1 MRRTLPLLLAL
12 ALLAS
17 LAGCGSS
24 SDDASDPT
32 TTTTTPASSTSG
44 DEATTTAA
52 PADGSTTSGDAHSGH
67 GLEPG
72 TGTKV
77 LQFWVRGED
86 VATGANWVEGP
97 SVGRHAIEALLAGP
111 TQPDAISGM
120 VSMIPEGTELLD
132 LDIADGTATVDLS
145 SEFVSGG
152 GSTSMQLR
160 VAQVVFTLT
169 QFPSVERVAF
179 RIDGAEPEA
188 LGGEGL
194 PTTYEG
200 RGAFAD
206 VTPNILP
213 ESPTPYE
220 NVTSPLTV
228 SGIAN
233 TFEATVNWSVSTTE
247 GSLLEEGVTTA
258 TAGTGT
264 WGDFELTTELPA
276 YEGSVVLTLWQE
288 SMEDGGDRMDVY
300 EVILSL
306 S

>member
-1 MRRTLPLLLAL
+1 MRRTLPLLLAV
-12 ALLAS
+12 ALLGG
-17 LAGCGSS
+17 LVGCGGS
-24 SDDASDPT
+24 SDDASSTSTTTAAT
-32 TTTTTPASSTSG
+32 TTTTSSDPGSTTTADDASSTT
-44 DEATTTAA
+44 D
-52 PADGSTTSGDAHSGH
+52 PHSGH

-72 TGTKV
+72 SGTKV
-77 LQFWVRGED
+77 LQYWVRGED
-86 VATGANWVEGP
+86 IATGANWVEGP
-97 SVGRHAIEALLAGP
+97 SVGRLAVEALLAGP

-120 VSMIPEGTELLD
+120 VSMIPEGTELLG

-160 VAQVVFTLT
+160 TAQVVFTLT
-169 QFPSVERVAF
+169 QFPTVDTVVF
-179 RIDGAEPEA
+179 HIDGAEPEG

-233 TFEATVNWSVSTTE
+233 TFEANVQWSISTTE
-247 GSLLEEGVTTA
+247 GSPLEQGFTTA
-258 TAGTGT
+258 SAGTGT
-264 WGDFELTTELPA
+264 WGEFEFTTELPA
-276 YEGSVVLTLWQE
+276 YEGTIVLTLWQD

-306 S
+306 G